1 MAYFDTA
8 YLLKCYVKEEG
19 WQRVRALAAERGR
32 ISCSLYGRLELHS
45 ALHRKLREG
54 ELTVEQLEAVQRQ
67 LGLDEATG
75 LWHWIPLSPAVMT
88 AVVDL
93 FRRLPSEVFLRTG
106 DAVHLISAREHGFQ
120 EIFSSDRRLLAA
132 APHVG
137 LAGQDV
143 VRDLNSDLE

>member
-8 YLLKCYVKEEG
+8 YLLKCYLKEQG

-32 ISCSLYGRLELHS
+32 IACSVYGRLELHA

-54 ELTVEQLEAVQRQ
+54 ELTSEQHQAVLRQ
-67 LGLDEATG
+67 LSLDEASAV
-75 LWHWIPLSPAVMT
+75 WHWIPLSAAVMT

-93 FRRLPSEVFLRTG
+93 FRYLPSEVFLRTG

-120 EIFSSDRRLLAA
+120 EIFSSDRRLLAS

-137 LAGQDV
+137 IAGTNVIDA
-143 VRDLNSDLE
+143 D

>member
-1 MAYFDTA
+1 VAYFDTA
-8 YLLKCYVKEEG
+8 YLLKCYLKEQG

-32 ISCSLYGRLELHS
+32 IACSVYGRLELHA

-54 ELTVEQLEAVQRQ
+54 KLTPEQHQAVLRQ
-67 LGLDEATG
+67 LSLDEASG
-75 LWHWIPLSPAVMT
+75 VWHWIPLSAAVTT

-93 FRRLPSEVFLRTG
+93 FRHLPSDVFLRDG

-137 LAGQDV
+137 VTGEDV
-143 VRDLNSDLE
+143 IDAD

>member
-8 YLLKCYVKEEG
+8 YLLKCYLKEQG
-19 WQRVRALAAERGR
+19 WRRVRALAAERGR
-32 ISCSLYGRLELHS
+32 VACSVYGRLELHA

-54 ELTVEQLEAVQRQ
+54 ELTSEQHQAVLRQ
-67 LGLDEATG
+67 LSLDEASG
-75 LWHWIPLSPAVMT
+75 VWHWIPLSAAVMT

-93 FRRLPSEVFLRTG
+93 FRHLPSDVFLRAG

-132 APHVG
+132 ASHVG
-137 LAGQDV
+137 VTGLDV
-143 VRDLNSDLE
+143 IDDD

>member
-8 YLLKCYVKEEG
+8 YLLKCYLKEQG

-32 ISCSLYGRLELHS
+32 IVSSVYGRLELHA

-54 ELTVEQLEAVQRQ
+54 ELTAEQHQAVLRQ
-67 LGLDEATG
+67 LSVDEASG
-75 LWHWIPLSPAVMT
+75 VWQWIPLSAAVMR

-93 FRRLPSEVFLRTG
+93 FTHLPSDVFLRTG

-120 EIFSSDRRLLAA
+120 EVFSSDRRLLAA
-132 APHVG
+132 AQHVG
-137 LAGQDV
+137 IAGLDV
-143 VRDLNSDLE
+143 MGAAQQGW

>member
-8 YLLKCYVKEEG
+8 YLLKCYLKEQG
-19 WQRVRALAAERGR
+19 WHRVRALAAERGR
-32 ISCSLYGRLELHS
+32 IACSVYGRLELHA

-54 ELTVEQLEAVQRQ
+54 ELTAEQHQAVLGQ
-67 LGLDEATG
+67 LSVDEATG
-75 LWHWIPLSPAVMT
+75 VWHWIPLSAAVMT

-93 FRRLPSEVFLRTG
+93 FRHLPSEVFLRTG

-132 APHVG
+132 AQHAGIAG
-137 LAGQDV
+137 LDV
-143 VRDLNSDLE
+143 MGAE

>member
-8 YLLKCYVKEEG
+8 YLLKCYLKEQG

-32 ISCSLYGRLELHS
+32 IACSVYGRLELHA

-54 ELTVEQLEAVQRQ
+54 ELTPEQHQAVLRQ
-67 LGLDEATG
+67 LSLDEASG
-75 LWHWIPLSPAVMT
+75 VWHWIPLSAAVMT

-93 FRRLPSEVFLRTG
+93 FRHLPAEVFLRAG
-106 DAVHLISAREHGFQ
+106 DAVHLSSARESGFQ

-132 APHVG
+132 ASQAGIAG
-137 LAGQDV
+137 LDV
-143 VRDLNSDLE
+143 IDAD